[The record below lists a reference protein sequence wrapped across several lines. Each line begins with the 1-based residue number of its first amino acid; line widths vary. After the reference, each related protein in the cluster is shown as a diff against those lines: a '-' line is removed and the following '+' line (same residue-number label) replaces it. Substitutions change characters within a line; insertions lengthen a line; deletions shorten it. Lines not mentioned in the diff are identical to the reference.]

1 MDQQTGEKLLTA
13 LTLVLARQI
22 KADKAA
28 RGVRT
33 TSDCVQDA
41 ADMINQRHDEI
52 LRLLL
57 RT

>member
-22 KADKAA
+22 KAEKAA

-33 TSDCVQDA
+33 TSDCVDEA
-41 ADMINQRHDEI
+41 ARLINQKHGEVQQ
-52 LRLLL
+52 LLQ
-57 RT
+57 RI